1 MPVLRKYSTL
11 AVILNK
17 LFVSMKPKLLSLI
30 YLSAVPF
37 LTAILGFGIG
47 HISYKLYL
55 PIWIINVCLMG
66 TASWYLGLNTIKNKN
81 NEKKHQALGS
91 FFLIIPWILVSIF
104 FGFGPPPEKMTDWVA
119 TASEQQVR
127 YSILVGAGIFIAF
140 GFSSLRQQLKDS
152 GEFFYSNLGLGAI
165 MIAIPL
171 FIINMIFWGFYLT
184 ESFKIFT
191 AAGSEQIPD
200 WFPPLRKQ
208 FGLISVVEVALT
220 YLATASFTVSLR
232 QIGWFNKTATRIYI
246 AISLF
251 AFLVIVLSA
260 FLSEPFVTAGIAVS
274 IPAIPFILPYFIG
287 INLLRRL
294 NK

>member
-1 MPVLRKYSTL
+1 MV
-11 AVILNK
+11 A
-17 LFVSMKPKLLSLI
+17 
-30 YLSAVPF
+30 
-37 LTAILGFGIG
+37 
-47 HISYKLYL
+47 
-55 PIWIINVCLMG
+55 
-66 TASWYLGLNTIKNKN
+66 ASWSLGLNVFKNKN
-81 NEKKHQALGS
+81 SEKKHQALGA
-91 FFLIIPWILVSIF
+91 FFLIIPWILVSIL
-104 FGFGPPPEKMTDWVA
+104 FGFGPPPEKMADWVS

-152 GEFFYSNLGLGAI
+152 GEFFYSNLGLSAI

-191 AAGSEQIPD
+191 AAGSEQLPD
-200 WFPPLRKQ
+200 WFSPLRKQ

-220 YLATASFTVSLR
+220 YLAAAFFALSLR
-232 QIGWFNKTATRIYI
+232 HTGWFNKTATSIYI

-251 AFLVIVLSA
+251 AFFVIILSS
-260 FLSEPFVTAGIAVS
+260 FLPEPFVTAGFAVS

-287 INLLRRL
+287 FNLLRRL

>member
-1 MPVLRKYSTL
+1 M
-11 AVILNK
+11 N
-17 LFVSMKPKLLSLI
+17 PKLLSLI

-37 LTAILGFGIG
+37 FTAIFGFGFG

-55 PIWIINVCLMG
+55 PIWILNVCLML
-66 TASWYLGLNTIKNKN
+66 TASWYIGLNVMKN
-81 NEKKHQALGS
+81 NRDEKKHQALGA

-104 FGFGPPPEKMTDWVA
+104 FGFGPPPEKMTDWVE

-127 YSILVGAGIFIAF
+127 YSILIAAGIFIAF
-140 GFSSLRQQLKDS
+140 GFSSLRQQLKNS
-152 GEFFYSNLGLGAI
+152 GEHFYSNLGLSAI
-165 MIAIPL
+165 IIAIPL

-184 ESFKIFT
+184 EAFKIVT
-191 AAGSEQIPD
+191 ATGAVHMPD
-200 WFPPLRKQ
+200 WFSPLRKQ

-220 YLATASFTVSLR
+220 YLATVAFVLSLR
-232 QIGWFNKTATRIYI
+232 LKEWFNKTATSIYI
-246 AISLF
+246 VISLF
-251 AFLVIVLSA
+251 AFLVIILSA
-260 FLSEPFVTAGIAVS
+260 FLPEPFITAGYAVS